1 VVCLRVGFAGI
12 GRRKN
17 GVNGLVDQFRRF
29 GAARLAAMLAVTLA
43 LIGFFAFVMLRMSQ
57 PAMGVLFADLSSQDV
72 SAIVKDLDTR
82 GVKYEL
88 RGDGQT
94 ILAPRADVPRLR
106 LELAGKGIPSGGGVG
121 YEIFD
126 KGDAFS
132 STSFVQN
139 INHLRALEGELSRTI
154 RSISR
159 VQAARVHLVIP
170 ERRLFERDREPP
182 RASIALK
189 LAGDLDNAQ
198 VRAIRHLVSSAVD
211 GLKPERVSIVD
222 ERGRLLADGAQ
233 GEQGMVGVAL
243 DERQGA
249 IEKRV
254 KSQVEDIVASIVG
267 PGRARVQVSA
277 ALDTNRIESRSETF
291 DPESKVI
298 RSSQNRTE
306 ASATNE
312 QREGVTVG
320 NELPGAQQ
328 NQGQQQGQ
336 QRDSSS
342 KNEEVVNYEISRT
355 TRTEVQ
361 DGGRVRKLSVAVLV
375 DGVYSRQGNETNYQP
390 RSPEELERIGQLV
403 RTAIG
408 FDRQRGDQVEVVN
421 LRFAEAPQA
430 PADLTEQT
438 LMQQLTSFSRED
450 LVRFAEMAVIALL
463 ILIVLMVVVRPLLK
477 QVLAPDREAR
487 AIPSFMRNGTLVVD
501 QGTGDPSTFSA
512 VTGGAGSAAGAGG
525 GQVDVEAPSERMLA
539 IAQIK
544 GQLKAQSVEKIGAM
558 VSQNPAD
565 SVAVLRGWIHE
576 KAPA

>member
-1 VVCLRVGFAGI
+1 VVCLCVGLAGT

-17 GVNGLVDQFRRF
+17 GVNGLVEQFRRF

-43 LIGFFAFVMLRMSQ
+43 LIGFFAFVMVRMSQ

-72 SAIVKDLDTR
+72 SAITKDLDTR

-94 ILAPRADVPRLR
+94 ILAPRADVPKLR

-243 DERQGA
+243 DERQNA
-249 IEKRV
+249 IERRI
-254 KSQVEDIVASIVG
+254 KSQVDDIVASIVG

-277 ALDTNRIESRSETF
+277 MLDSNRIESRSETF

-298 RSSQNRTE
+298 RSSQNRNE
-306 ASATNE
+306 ASASNE

-328 NQGQQQGQ
+328 NQGQQQGA
-336 QRDSSS
+336 QRDTSS

-361 DGGRVRKLSVAVLV
+361 EGGRIRKLSVAVLV
-375 DGVYSRQGNETNYQP
+375 DGLYSRQGNDVAYQP
-390 RSPEELERIGQLV
+390 RPPEELERISQLV
-403 RTAIG
+403 RTAVG

-430 PADLTEQT
+430 PTDLVEQT
-438 LMQQLTSFSRED
+438 LMQQLASFTRED
-450 LVRFAEMAVIALL
+450 VVRFAEMGVIALL
-463 ILIVLMVVVRPLLK
+463 ILMVLMVVVRPLLK
-477 QVLAPDREAR
+477 QVLAPDRELR
-487 AIPSFMRNGTLVVD
+487 AIPSFMRNGMVVVD
-501 QGTGDPSTFSA
+501 QGTGDPSAFPS
-512 VTGGAGSAAGAGG
+512 VSGGAATGAGG
-525 GQVDVEAPSERMLA
+525 EGGIDVEAPSERMLA

-558 VSQNPAD
+558 VAQNPAD
-565 SVAVLRGWIHE
+565 SVAVLRSWIHE

>member
-1 VVCLRVGFAGI
+1 MVRLRVGLAGT

-17 GVNGLVDQFRRF
+17 GVNGLVEQFRRF

-57 PAMGVLFADLSSQDV
+57 PSMGVLFADLSSQDIA
-72 SAIVKDLDTR
+72 AITKDLDTR
-82 GVKYEL
+82 GIKYEL

-94 ILAPRADVPRLR
+94 ILAPRADVPKLR

-154 RSISR
+154 RSIGR

-170 ERRLFERDREPP
+170 ERRLFERDREQP

-189 LAGDLDNAQ
+189 LAGDLDSAQ

-249 IEKRV
+249 IERRI

-277 ALDTNRIESRSETF
+277 VLDSNRIESRSETF

-306 ASATNE
+306 ASASNE

-328 NQGQQQGQ
+328 GQGQQQGA
-336 QRDSSS
+336 QRDTSS

-361 DGGRVRKLSVAVLV
+361 EGGRVRKLSVAVLV
-375 DGVYSRQGNETNYQP
+375 DGVYNRQGNEVSYQP
-390 RSPEELERIGQLV
+390 RPPEELERISQLV
-403 RTAIG
+403 RTAVG
-408 FDRQRGDQVEVVN
+408 FDSQRGDQVEVVN

-438 LMQQLTSFSRED
+438 LMQQLTSFTRED
-450 LVRFAEMAVIALL
+450 IVRFAEMAVIALL
-463 ILIVLMVVVRPLLK
+463 VLIVLMVVVRPLLK
-477 QVLAPDREAR
+477 QVLAPERELR
-487 AIPSFMRNGTLVVD
+487 AIPSFMRNGAVVVD
-501 QGTGDPSTFSA
+501 QGTGDPSNFPS
-512 VTGGAGSAAGAGG
+512 VSGGSGTGGDA

-558 VSQNPAD
+558 VAQNPAD

>member
-1 VVCLRVGFAGI
+1 M
-12 GRRKN
+12 
-17 GVNGLVDQFRRF
+17 NGLVDQFRRF

-72 SAIVKDLDTR
+72 GAIVKDLDAR

-106 LELAGKGIPSGGGVG
+106 LELAGKGIPTGGGVG

-154 RSISR
+154 RSIGR

-189 LAGDLDNAQ
+189 LAGDLDSAQ

-233 GEQGMVGVAL
+233 GEQGLVGVAL

-249 IEKRV
+249 IERRMKG
-254 KSQVEDIVASIVG
+254 QIEDIVASIVG

-277 ALDTNRIESRSETF
+277 TLDTNRIESRSETF
-291 DPESKVI
+291 DPESRVI

-306 ASATNE
+306 AAASNE

-328 NQGQQQGQ
+328 NQGQQQGA

-361 DGGRVRKLSVAVLV
+361 EGGRIRKLSVAVLV
-375 DGVYSRQGNETNYQP
+375 DGVYSRQGNETSYQP
-390 RSPEELERIGQLV
+390 RPQEELDRIGQLV

-408 FDRQRGDQVEVVN
+408 FDRQRGDQVEIVN
-421 LRFAEAPQA
+421 LRFADAPQTQ
-430 PADLTEQT
+430 ADLAEQS
-438 LMQQLTSFSRED
+438 LMQQLLSFTRED
-450 LVRFAEMAVIALL
+450 LVRFAEIGVIALL
-463 ILIVLMVVVRPLLK
+463 VLMVLMVVVRPLLK
-477 QVLAPDREAR
+477 QVLAPDREVR
-487 AIPSFMRNGTLVVD
+487 AIPAFMRNGTLVVD
-501 QGTGDPSTFSA
+501 QGTGDPSAFPSVA
-512 VTGGAGSAAGAGG
+512 GGAVVGPGG
-525 GQVDVEAPSERMLA
+525 EPSPIEVEAPSERMLA

-558 VSQNPAD
+558 VAQNPAD

-576 KAPA
+576 KSAA

>member
-1 VVCLRVGFAGI
+1 MVRLRVGLAGT

-17 GVNGLVDQFRRF
+17 GVNGLLDQFRRF

-82 GVKYEL
+82 GIKYEL

-94 ILAPRADVPRLR
+94 ILAPRADVPKLR

-154 RSISR
+154 RSIGR

-249 IEKRV
+249 IERRIKA
-254 KSQVEDIVASIVG
+254 QVDDIVASIVG

-277 ALDTNRIESRSETF
+277 VLDSNRIESRSETF

-336 QRDSSS
+336 QRDTSS

-361 DGGRVRKLSVAVLV
+361 EGGRIRKLSVAVLV
-375 DGVYSRQGNETNYQP
+375 DGVYSKQGTETTYQP
-390 RSPEELERIGQLV
+390 RPQEELERIGQLV

-438 LMQQLTSFSRED
+438 LMQQLTSFTRED
-450 LVRFAEMAVIALL
+450 IVRFAEMGVIALL

-477 QVLAPDREAR
+477 QVLAPDREVR
-487 AIPSFMRNGTLVVD
+487 ALPSFMRNGTLVVD
-501 QGTGDPSTFSA
+501 NGTGDPSTFPA
-512 VTGGAGSAAGAGG
+512 VSGGAGAGG
-525 GQVDVEAPSERMLA
+525 EPGSVDVEAPSERMLA

-558 VSQNPAD
+558 VAQNPAD

>member
-1 VVCLRVGFAGI
+1 MVCLRVGFAGT

-72 SAIVKDLDTR
+72 SAITKDLDTR

-94 ILAPRADVPRLR
+94 ILAPRADVPKLR

-249 IEKRV
+249 MERRIKA
-254 KSQVEDIVASIVG
+254 QVDDIVASIVG

-277 ALDTNRIESRSETF
+277 TLDTNRIESRSETF

-306 ASATNE
+306 ASASNE

-336 QRDSSS
+336 QRDTSS

-390 RSPEELERIGQLV
+390 RSQEELERIGQLV

-430 PADLTEQT
+430 AMDLSEQT
-438 LMQQLTSFSRED
+438 LMQQLTSFTRED

-477 QVLAPDREAR
+477 QVLAPDREVR
-487 AIPSFMRNGTLVVD
+487 ALPSFMRNGMLVVD
-501 QGTGDPSTFSA
+501 QGTGDPSGFSS
-512 VTGGAGSAAGAGG
+512 VSGGAGSAGG
-525 GQVDVEAPSERMLA
+525 DAGQVDVEAPSERMLA

>member
-1 VVCLRVGFAGI
+1 MNSIVE
-12 GRRKN
+12 
-17 GVNGLVDQFRRF
+17 QFRRF
-29 GAARLAAMLAVTLA
+29 GAARLAAMLAVTLT
-43 LIGFFAFVMLRMSQ
+43 LVGFFAFVMLRMSQ
-57 PAMGVLFADLSSQDV
+57 PAMSVLFSDLSTTDTN
-72 SAIVKDLDTR
+72 AILKELDTR

-88 RGDGQT
+88 RRDGQT
-94 ILAPRADVPRLR
+94 ILVAANDVPRLR
-106 LELAGKGIPSGGGVG
+106 LDLAGKGIPAGGGVG

-154 RSISR
+154 RSIGR

-189 LAGDLDNAQ
+189 LAGELDPTQ
-198 VRAIRHLVSSAVD
+198 VRAIRHLVASAVD
-211 GLKPERVSIVD
+211 GLKPERVSIID

-233 GEQGMVGVAL
+233 GEQGLVGLGL
-243 DERQGA
+243 DERQSS

-254 KSQVEDIVASIVG
+254 KSQVEEIVASIVG
-267 PGRARVQVSA
+267 QGRARVQVA
-277 ALDTNRIESRSETF
+277 ATLETNRVESRSETF
-291 DPESKVI
+291 DPESRVV

-312 QREGVTVG
+312 QNGAVTVG

-328 NQGQQQGQ
+328 NQAQQAA
-336 QRDSSS
+336 RDSNN

-355 TRTEVQ
+355 TRTEVNE
-361 DGGRVRKLSVAVLV
+361 GGRVQKLSVAVLV
-375 DGVYSRQGNETNYQP
+375 DGTYNRSPTGELAYQP
-390 RSPEELERIGQLV
+390 RPQEELERIGQLV
-403 RTAIG
+403 RTAVG
-408 FDRQRGDQVEVVN
+408 FDQARGDKVEVVN
-421 LRFAEAPQA
+421 LRFADAP
-430 PADLTEQT
+430 PAAVDLTEPT
-438 LMQQLTSFSRED
+438 LMQQLMSFTRED
-450 LVRFAEMAVIALL
+450 LVRFAELGVISLL
-463 ILIVLMVVVRPLLK
+463 TLIVLMTVVRPLLK
-477 QVLAPDREAR
+477 QVLASDKAR
-487 AIPSFMRNGTLVVD
+487 PVPSFMRNGVVIE
-501 QGTGDPSTFSA
+501 GENTGDP
-512 VTGGAGSAAGAGG
+512 AGPRAALAAIGEAGTVE
-525 GQVDVEAPSERMLA
+525 VDAPSERMLA

-558 VSQNPAD
+558 VAQNPGD

>member
-1 VVCLRVGFAGI
+1 MSGI
-12 GRRKN
+12 
-17 GVNGLVDQFRRF
+17 VEQFMKF

-43 LIGFFAFVMLRMSQ
+43 LVGFFGFVMLKVSQ
-57 PAMGVLFADLSSQDV
+57 PQMSVLFSDLSSTDV
-72 SAIVKDLDTR
+72 NAILKDLDAR

-94 ILAPRADVPRLR
+94 VLVDKAAVPRLR
-106 LELAGKGIPSGGGVG
+106 LDLAGKGIPAGGGVG

-159 VQAARVHLVIP
+159 VQSARVHLVIP
-170 ERRLFERDREPP
+170 EKRLFERDREAP

-189 LAGDLDNAQ
+189 LAGELDAAQ
-198 VRAIRHLVSSAVD
+198 VRAVRHLVASAVD
-211 GLKPERVSIVD
+211 GLKPDRVSIVD

-233 GEQGMVGVAL
+233 GENGLAGLGM
-243 DERQGA
+243 DERQTA
-249 IEKRV
+249 IEKRL
-254 KSQVEDIVASIVG
+254 KMQVEDIVASVVG
-267 PGRARVQVSA
+267 QGRARVQVSA
-277 ALDTNRIESRSETF
+277 QLDANRVESRSETF

-306 ASATNE
+306 NATTSE
-312 QREGVTVG
+312 QNGAVTVG

-328 NQGQQQGQ
+328 GQAQPAP
-336 QRDSSS
+336 RDVSA

-355 TRTEVQ
+355 TRTEVLE
-361 DGGRVRKLSVAVLV
+361 GGRVKKLSVAVLV
-375 DGVYSRQGNETNYQP
+375 DGAYSRSPAGEVTYQP
-390 RSPEELERIGQLV
+390 RPSEELERIGQLV

-408 FDRQRGDQVEVVN
+408 FDEGRGDKVEVVN
-421 LRFAEAPQA
+421 LRFAEAPAA
-430 PADLTEQT
+430 PIDAVEQSLVQQLLAFTKEDVVRMVEIAVIVLLT
-438 LMQQLTSFSRED
+438 LM
-450 LVRFAEMAVIALL
+450 
-463 ILIVLMVVVRPLLK
+463 VLMTVVKPLLK
-477 QVLAPDREAR
+477 QVLATDNSAVRQ
-487 AIPSFMRNGTLVVD
+487 IPAFMRSGSVAIVPES
-501 QGTGDPSTFSA
+501 TGDPASPGSPVRTLSA
-512 VTGGAGSAAGAGG
+512 TDTALA
-525 GQVDVEAPSERMLA
+525 QMEAPSEKMLA

-544 GQLKAQSVEKIGAM
+544 GQLKAQSVEKIGAL

-565 SVAVLRGWIHE
+565 TVAVLRGWIHE

>member
-1 VVCLRVGFAGI
+1 MVCLRVGLAGT

-17 GVNGLVDQFRRF
+17 GVNGLLDQFRRF

-72 SAIVKDLDTR
+72 SAITKDLDTR
-82 GVKYEL
+82 GIKYEL

-94 ILAPRADVPRLR
+94 ILAPRADVPKLR

-154 RSISR
+154 RSIGR

-189 LAGDLDNAQ
+189 LAGELDNAQ

-249 IEKRV
+249 IERRIKA
-254 KSQVEDIVASIVG
+254 QIDDIVASIVG

-277 ALDTNRIESRSETF
+277 VLDSNRVESRSETF

-306 ASATNE
+306 ASASNE

-336 QRDSSS
+336 QRDTSS

-361 DGGRVRKLSVAVLV
+361 EGGRVRKLSVAVLV
-375 DGVYSRQGNETNYQP
+375 DGVYNRQGNETTYQP
-390 RSPEELERIGQLV
+390 RSQEELERIGQLV

-408 FDRQRGDQVEVVN
+408 FDRQRGDQVEIVN

-430 PADLTEQT
+430 PADLVEQT
-438 LMQQLTSFSRED
+438 LLQQLSSFSRED
-450 LVRFAEMAVIALL
+450 MVRFAEMGVIALL
-463 ILIVLMVVVRPLLK
+463 VLIVLMVVVRPLLK
-477 QVLAPDREAR
+477 QVLAPDREVR

-501 QGTGDPSTFSA
+501 NGTGDPSTFPA
-512 VTGGAGSAAGAGG
+512 VSGGAGASGEPGS
-525 GQVDVEAPSERMLA
+525 VDVEAPSERMLA

-558 VSQNPAD
+558 VAQNPAD

>member
-1 VVCLRVGFAGI
+1 MVRLRVGLAGT

-17 GVNGLVDQFRRF
+17 GVNGLVEQFRRF

-72 SAIVKDLDTR
+72 SAITKDLDTR
-82 GVKYEL
+82 GIKYEL

-94 ILAPRADVPRLR
+94 ILAPRADVPKLR

-154 RSISR
+154 RSIGR

-249 IEKRV
+249 IERRIKA
-254 KSQVEDIVASIVG
+254 QVDDIVASIVG

-277 ALDTNRIESRSETF
+277 VLDSNRIESRSETF

-306 ASATNE
+306 ASASNE

-336 QRDSSS
+336 QRDTSS

-361 DGGRVRKLSVAVLV
+361 EGGRVRKLSVAVLV
-375 DGVYSRQGNETNYQP
+375 DGVYNRQGNETTYQP
-390 RSPEELERIGQLV
+390 RSQEELERIGQLV

-421 LRFAEAPQA
+421 LRFAEAPQTQT
-430 PADLTEQT
+430 DLTEQT
-438 LMQQLTSFSRED
+438 LMQQLLSFTKED
-450 LVRFAEMAVIALL
+450 IVRFAEMGVIALL
-463 ILIVLMVVVRPLLK
+463 VLMVLMVVVRPLLK
-477 QVLAPDREAR
+477 QVLAPDREFR
-487 AIPSFMRNGTLVVD
+487 GIPSFMRNGAVVVD
-501 QGTGDPSTFSA
+501 PGTGDPSTFSA
-512 VTGGAGSAAGAGG
+512 AAGAGSEP
-525 GQVDVEAPSERMLA
+525 GQIDVEAPSERMLA

-558 VSQNPAD
+558 VAQNPAD

-576 KAPA
+576 KVPA